1 MKYWLKQSLLLL
13 PVAGL
18 LALSSVNVTA
28 QEEDV
33 TVEALYQKAVE
44 LNMSGQSADASKTFE
59 RLFEL
64 SGGYETLFEDF
75 GAQAGGLLFDYGM
88 TLLPQARWDDAK
100 EVFTISVNADEWAER
115 VESPIKSKNPR
126 ETLAKFQLGFCEA
139 QLGNH
144 EEAIRL
150 YDEYL
155 AANPAPEELGQVR
168 NSFKLRYGGSLMKL
182 GRLDEGIAAIQE
194 LFDNRE
200 EWQVTP
206 QFLMQGVLELGLV
219 WVDRANAAG
228 NDEVEF
234 EKVAERAHE
243 FLDKNG
249 SLVDLGPLDSYRFG
263 FVDRLRKLGFESTKA
278 GLYPLALRYFAYVPT
293 IQDIRDDIDLGL
305 ARLPIGAGIPS
316 QYQHIL
322 AQLDEREK
330 APLHPDAETLRLVA
344 TCYERM
350 GSLIGPRAIYWH
362 LAEDYPDVD
371 PALHSEILHEA
382 SRLSSMLGDYPAAQ
396 YFGEAFMA
404 SAAEDSAL
412 RNNVSTFMLQSLFTS
427 GQYDQVKSI
436 SERVRERYEPGDAQR
451 ELADSLYP
459 LALYST
465 AKHEEAAEP
474 FTEYVKNYPDGG
486 NREIVM
492 YHRGSNSLVLGKMRE
507 AAEQYEEFL
516 KAFPESERF
525 LDAGLADLAVARFNL
540 EDYPASIAAVDR
552 IIAKKPDSNQLA
564 RTLNMKGDAF
574 LIMAGKL
581 TKDEKDKEP
590 ALKKEA
596 LDAYVAAVE
605 AGEAAIARDSDRADA
620 YRSSVAEALWKS
632 ADLYYQNEEVEK
644 GLAQFDHFFPKYA
657 GANWY
662 WEAQLSVFS
671 LEHLEAAG
679 RGEEGLLQVEK
690 MILLLG
696 EMPPEE
702 QDITLLRQAIGSY
715 SEASVRIRG
724 IEETLARLDSFP
736 GMDPSNQGLLTWLK
750 IQKVVVLQESRSKM
764 KQDTPEYAAVEAQ
777 IGEVFEDLR
786 LFDKRKLSE
795 FALQQVGLYFARGDN
810 PFLGVPYFEELLA
823 RTNPDA
829 DAFKAPA
836 EMALGEIEMRAA
848 DPAKVSSARERF
860 KRVIK
865 LGENREDTQAR
876 ALIGPAYMN
885 LAYLHIKNK
894 EWKDALAALDVI
906 NKDKNMFKQ
915 DKERRAEAG
924 FLMGTVF
931 DELGQPAEANQAY
944 LSVVSTY
951 ARYYDYVT
959 QSWEKYIP
967 NSLADFAK
975 MPTETPMDQAAKRK
989 RELALYKLTK
999 KFLFQWQNLTDEDSP
1014 SGALRRLRRDI
1025 TAMKAQMGITPEEEL
1040 AVDTEL
1046 GIAPVE

>member
-1 MKYWLKQSLLLL
+1 MKYWLKQSLFLL

-18 LALSSVNVTA
+18 LALSSVSVKA

-44 LNMSGQSADASKTFE
+44 LNMSGNSADASKTFE

-75 GAQAGGLLFDYGM
+75 GAKAGGLLFDYGM
-88 TLLPQARWDDAK
+88 TLLPQARWEDAK
-100 EVFTISVNADEWAER
+100 AVFTISVNAAEWAER
-115 VESPIKSKNPR
+115 VDSPIKSKNPR

-144 EEAIRL
+144 EEALKL

-155 AANPAPEELGQVR
+155 AANPAAEELGQVR
-168 NSFKLRYGGSLMKL
+168 NSYKLRYGGSLMKL

-200 EWQVTP
+200 EWKVTP

-228 NDEVEF
+228 SDEVEF
-234 EKVAERAHE
+234 EKVAQRAHS

-278 GLYPLALRYFAYVPT
+278 GLYALALRYFAYVPT
-293 IQDIRDDIDLGL
+293 IQDVRDDVNLGL
-305 ARLPIGAGIPS
+305 TRLPVGAGIPS
-316 QYQHIL
+316 QYQNIL
-322 AQLDEREK
+322 NQLDEREK
-330 APLHPDAETLRLVA
+330 APLHPDAETLRLIA

-362 LAEDYPDVD
+362 LSEDFPDVD

-396 YFGEAFMA
+396 YFGEKFMA
-404 SAAEDSAL
+404 SSADDSPL
-412 RNNVSTFMLQSLFTS
+412 KNNVSTFMLQSLFTS

-436 SERVRERYEPGDAQR
+436 SERVRDRYEAGDAQR

-465 AKHEEAAEP
+465 TMHEDAVAP
-474 FTEYVKNYPDGG
+474 FAEYVKSYPDGG

-492 YHRGSNSLVLGKMRE
+492 YHRASNSLVLGKMRE

-540 EDYPASIAAVDR
+540 EDYPASIGAVDR
-552 IIAKKPDSNQLA
+552 IIAEKPDSNQLG
-564 RTLNMKGDAF
+564 RTLNIKGDAL
-574 LIMAGKL
+574 LIMAGQL
-581 TKDEKDKEP
+581 AKEVKEEQEP
-590 ALKKEA
+590 ELKKNA
-596 LDAYVAAVE
+596 LEAYVAAE
-605 AGEAAIARDSDRADA
+605 DAGEAAIGRDSDRADA
-620 YRSSVAEALWKS
+620 YKSGVAESLWKS
-632 ADLYYQNEEVEK
+632 ADLYYQNEEPEK
-644 GLAQFDHFFPKYA
+644 GIAQFDHFFPTYA

-662 WEAQLSVFS
+662 WEAQISVFS
-671 LEHLEAAG
+671 LEPLEAAG
-679 RGEEGLLQVEK
+679 RGEEALLQVEK

-696 EMPPEE
+696 DMPPEQ

-715 SEASVRIRG
+715 SEASVRIREL
-724 IEETLARLDSFP
+724 EETLARLDKFP
-736 GMDPSNQGLLTWLK
+736 GMDLANQALLTWLK
-750 IQKVVVLQESRSKM
+750 IQKVIVLQESRAKM
-764 KQDTPEYAAVEAQ
+764 KNDTPEYAAVEAQ
-777 IGEVFEDLR
+777 IGEVFEELR

-795 FALQQVGLYFARGDN
+795 FALQQVGLHFSKGDN
-810 PFLGVPYFEELLA
+810 PFLAVSYFEELLA

-829 DAFKAPA
+829 DALKAPA

-848 DPAKVSSARERF
+848 DPAKVTSARERF

-865 LGENREDTQAR
+865 LGDKTYIA
-876 ALIGPAYMN
+876 PAYMN

-915 DKERRAEAG
+915 EKEKRAEAG
-924 FLMGTVF
+924 FLLGTVY
-931 DELGQPAEANQAY
+931 DELDDPVQANNAY

-951 ARYYDYVT
+951 ARYYDWVT

-967 NSLADFAK
+967 NSIADFEK
-975 MPTETPMDQAAKRK
+975 MSTATPEEQMAKRK

-999 KFLFQWQNLTDEDSP
+999 KFLFQWQKLTDEDSP

-1025 TAMKAQMGITPEEEL
+1025 SAMKAQMSITPEEEL

-1046 GIAPVE
+1046 GIAPAE

>member
-1 MKYWLKQSLLLL
+1 MKYWLKNSLFLL
-13 PVAGL
+13 PVASL

-33 TVEALYQKAVE
+33 SVEALYQKAVGQ
-44 LNMSGQSADASKTFE
+44 NMGGESAEASKTFE
-59 RLFEL
+59 KLFEL

-88 TLLPQARWDDAK
+88 TLLPQARWGDAK
-100 EVFTISVNADEWAER
+100 EVFQISVDAEAWAEK
-115 VESPIKSKNPR
+115 VDSPINAKNPR
-126 ETLAKFQLGFCEA
+126 QTLAKFQLGFCEA
-139 QLGNH
+139 QLGNY
-144 EEAIRL
+144 EVAIKH

-155 AANPAPEELGQVR
+155 TENPAPEELGQVR
-168 NSFKLRYGGSLMKL
+168 NSYKLRYGGALMKL

-200 EWQVTP
+200 EWKVTP

-219 WVDRANAAG
+219 WVEQANKTG
-228 NDEVEF
+228 SDEVEF
-234 EKVAERAHE
+234 EKVAERAHD

-249 SLVDLGPLDSYRFG
+249 SLVDLGALDSYRFG

-278 GLYPLALRYFAYVPT
+278 GLYALALRYFAYVPT

-305 ARLPIGAGIPS
+305 TRLPVGAEIPS

-322 AQLDEREK
+322 EQLDEREK

-362 LAEDYPDVD
+362 LAEDFTDLE
-371 PALHSEILHEA
+371 PALRSEILHEA
-382 SRLSSMLGDYPAAQ
+382 SRLSSLLADYPAAQ
-396 YFGEAFMA
+396 YFGEKFMA
-404 SAAEDSAL
+404 SAADDSAL

-436 SERVRERYEPGDAQR
+436 SERVRERYEPGAAER

-465 AKHEEAAEP
+465 TQHEAAAEP

-492 YHRGSNSLVLGKMRE
+492 YHRGSNSLVLGKMRD
-507 AAEQYEEFL
+507 AATQYEEFL

-525 LDAGLADLAVARFNL
+525 LDAGLADLVVARFNL

-552 IIAKKPDSNQLA
+552 ILAEKPDSNQLG
-564 RTLNMKGDAF
+564 RTLNIKGDAY
-574 LIMAGKL
+574 LIRAGQL
-581 TKDEKDKEP
+581 GKEQKEQEP
-590 ALKKEA
+590 VLKKEA
-596 LDAYVAAVE
+596 LDAYVASVK
-605 AGEAAIARDSDRADA
+605 AGEAAIGRDPDRADA
-620 YRSSVAEALWKS
+620 YKTGVAEALWKS

-644 GLAQFDHFFPKYA
+644 GLAQFDYFFPTYA

-662 WEAQLSVFS
+662 WEAQISVFS
-671 LEHLEAAG
+671 LEHLEAAE

-696 EMPPEE
+696 GMPPEE

-715 SEASVRIRG
+715 SEGSVRIRG
-724 IEETLARLDSFP
+724 LDGTLARLDSFP
-736 GMDPSNQGLLTWLK
+736 GMDPSNQALLTWLK
-750 IQKVVVLQESRSKM
+750 IQKVIVLQESRSTIK
-764 KQDTPEYAAVEAQ
+764 KDTPEYAGIEAQ
-777 IGEVFEDLR
+777 IGAVFEDLR

-795 FALQQVGLYFARGDN
+795 FALQQVGLHFAGGEN

-829 DAFKAPA
+829 DAFKSPA

-860 KRVIK
+860 RRVIK
-865 LGENREDTQAR
+865 LGDK

-885 LAYLHIKNK
+885 LAYLHIKSK
-894 EWKDALAALDVI
+894 EWKDALIALDVI

-915 DKERRAEAG
+915 EKDRRAEAG

-931 DELGQPAEANQAY
+931 DELDEPTQANQAY

-967 NSLADFAK
+967 NSIADFQK
-975 MPTETPMDQAAKRK
+975 MPTELPADQLAKRE
-989 RELALYKLTK
+989 RELALYRLTK
-999 KFLFQWQNLTDEDSP
+999 KFLFQWQNLTDDDSP
-1014 SGALRRLRRDI
+1014 SGALRRLRRGI
-1025 TAMKAQMGITPEEEL
+1025 TEMKAQMSVTPEEEL
-1040 AVDTEL
+1040 AIDTEL
-1046 GIAPVE
+1046 GIAPAE